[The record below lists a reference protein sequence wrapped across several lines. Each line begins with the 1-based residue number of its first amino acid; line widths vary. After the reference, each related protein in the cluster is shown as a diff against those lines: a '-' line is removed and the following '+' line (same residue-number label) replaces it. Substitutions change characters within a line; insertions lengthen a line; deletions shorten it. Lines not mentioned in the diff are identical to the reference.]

1 MSEVRVVITGM
12 GVVSPIGNSLAE
24 VSRAL
29 RTDKHGIALMPEWN
43 AVPHLRTRLA
53 AKVEGLDLSYP
64 RKKIRSMGRV
74 SLLSLAATEQA
85 VADAQLTEDDL
96 RDPRTGIAYG
106 STSGSSSANE
116 EWSRKLMSSGDGLL
130 GIQSTEYIK
139 FMSHTCAAN
148 LAIYYGVTGRVIST
162 CSACVSASQAIG
174 TGLETIRAGHADLM
188 ICGGAEEMHMS
199 HAAVF
204 DVMYA
209 TSTRYDA
216 QPGLASRPFD
226 AERDGLV
233 VGEGAGTLVLERL
246 DRAEKR
252 GATIYG
258 EVLGYGTNCDGTHV
272 TNPSREGMAQAMR
285 LALHNAQLS
294 SDRIDYINAH
304 ATATEVGDIAES
316 HATAAV
322 LGHNTHTPI
331 SSTKSFTGHTLGA
344 CGAIEGA
351 FCIAMMREG
360 FIAPNRTL
368 ERVDER
374 CAKLAYVGRD
384 ARQAT
389 LRITM
394 SNNFAFGG
402 INTSLIFGT
411 L

>member
-1 MSEVRVVITGM
+1 VSEPRVVITGI

-24 VSRAL
+24 VSLAL
-29 RTDKHGIALMPEWN
+29 REDRHGLGVMPEWQ

-53 AKVEGLDLSYP
+53 ARVQGFEPSYP

-74 SLLSLAATEQA
+74 SLLSLGATEQA
-85 VADAQLTEDDL
+85 VADAELSEELLHAT
-96 RDPRTGIAYG
+96 RTGIAYG

-116 EWSRKLMSSGDGLL
+116 EWSRKLMTSGDGLL

-174 TGLETIRAGHADLM
+174 TGLETIRAGHADIM

-204 DVMYA
+204 DIMYA
-209 TSTRYDA
+209 TSTRYNDR
-216 QPGLASRPFD
+216 PGMASRPFD

-246 DRAEKR
+246 DHAEKR
-252 GATIYG
+252 RARIYG

-285 LALHNAQLS
+285 LALQNARLPAE
-294 SDRIDYINAH
+294 RIDYINAH

-316 HATAAV
+316 HATEAV
-322 LGHNTHTPI
+322 LGSRVPI

-344 CGAIEGA
+344 CGAIEAA
-351 FCIAMMREG
+351 FCMAMMRDG

-368 ERVDER
+368 ETPDPR
-374 CAKLAYVGRD
+374 CARLAYVGQD
-384 ARQAT
+384 ASSAK
-389 LRITM
+389 LRVSM

-402 INTSLIFGT
+402 INTSLIFGV